1 MQGLKDA
8 KDAIRK
14 ARTIA
19 ISGHVNPDGDSIG
32 SLLSLGLGLERM
44 GKAVSMVSTDGVPER
59 YRMLPG
65 AGRIAKAIGAPVDL
79 AITVDCSSKE
89 IVGKAFD
96 SLREAKEILE
106 IDHHDFRRP
115 FGTVS
120 LIDARAAAVGEI
132 IYKLLRQLRVRITPQ
147 IAQNLMTSIIV
158 ETSSFQLPNV
168 TQFTFE
174 VCTELISRGVDFH
187 TLVDT
192 VFWSKGKA
200 SAVLSGV
207 CLARC
212 RFKDGG
218 RIAWSV
224 VTKADFRAAGGRDE
238 DVDAVPD
245 EIRTIR
251 GVTIAVLFR
260 EKSRDDLRV
269 SLRSKGK
276 INVASIAEQ
285 YGGGGHFDVAGC
297 TIENS
302 PASIRLL
309 LKRVEKLLR

>member
-1 MQGLKDA
+1 MQGLQKA
-8 KDAIRK
+8 KDAIRS

-32 SLLSLGLGLERM
+32 SLLALGLGLERM
-44 GKAVSMVSTDGVPER
+44 GKAVTMVSTDGVPQR

-65 AGRIAKAIGAPVDL
+65 AGRIAKSMRESVDP

-89 IVGKAFD
+89 IVGIVFD

-132 IYKLLRQLRVRITPQ
+132 IYKLLRQLKVRITPQ
-147 IAQNLMTSIIV
+147 
-158 ETSSFQLPNV
+158 
-168 TQFTFE
+168 
-174 VCTELISRGVDFH
+174 
-187 TLVDT
+187 
-192 VFWSKGKA
+192 
-200 SAVLSGV
+200 
-207 CLARC
+207 
-212 RFKDGG
+212 
-218 RIAWSV
+218 
-224 VTKADFRAAGGRDE
+224 
-238 DVDAVPD
+238 
-245 EIRTIR
+245 
-251 GVTIAVLFR
+251 
-260 EKSRDDLRV
+260 
-269 SLRSKGK
+269 

-302 PASIRLL
+302 PVSIRLL